1 MFDDDTGATRVRWA
15 RLRFSIIGPLLSA
28 PPEMGELWPQI
39 EELAKKS
46 WRHPTTAERVRFSAK
61 TIERWLYTARDQ
73 QDPIKAL
80 ERKVPRHA
88 GTFPS
93 INDVVAAEIR
103 GLRRDHPRW
112 TFQLVHDNLVA
123 IADDK
128 PTLLPLPGYA
138 SVCRFMR
145 HHGLG
150 KARRPRRH
158 ELEPGFVARERRSFE
173 VRHTHALWHC
183 DFHDGSRNVLV
194 GGEWKKPFLFGVLDD
209 HSRLCC
215 HAQWYLDVSTDSLVH
230 GTSQAIMKR
239 GLPRALLSDNGSAM
253 IAAETTQGLER
264 LSITHETTLP
274 RCPEQNGKQ
283 EAFWGVIEG
292 RLMPMLEGEKELT
305 LELLNRATQAFV
317 EEDYHRNKHSEIG
330 EPPLTRYLRES
341 SVGRPS
347 PSSDALRRAF
357 RVEVGRTQRKS
368 DGTIT
373 VEGVRYELP
382 SAYRTLLRP
391 CVRVA
396 RWDLSSID
404 LVDPRTGAHLAVLLP
419 IDKHGN
425 SDGRRREIPRDPAPS
440 APPSTGIAPLL
451 KKLMADYAATGAPPA
466 YIPKHVVAD
475 DRDNARSAHAVDVVD
490 ALEDDENDGGA

>member
-28 PPEMGELWPQI
+28 PPETGELWPQI

-46 WRHPTTAERVRFSAK
+46 WRHPTTAERVRFSPK

-80 ERKVPRHA
+80 ERKVPKHA

-194 GGEWKKPFLFGVLDD
+194 GSGEWKKPFLFGVLDD

-253 IAAETTQGLER
+253 IAAETAQGLER

-292 RLMPMLEGEKELT
+292 RLMPMLEGEKKLA
-305 LELLNRATQAFV
+305 LESPKSGHDPCVGPAHDPPHPLAPRSPAA
-317 EEDYHRNKHSEIG
+317 RHS
-330 EPPLTRYLRES
+330 PRRRQDL
-341 SVGRPS
+341 V
-347 PSSDALRRAF
+347 ARRA
-357 RVEVGRTQRKS
+357 
-368 DGTIT
+368 
-373 VEGVRYELP
+373 
-382 SAYRTLLRP
+382 A
-391 CVRVA
+391 
-396 RWDLSSID
+396 
-404 LVDPRTGAHLAVLLP
+404 PRAATA
-419 IDKHGN
+419 
-425 SDGRRREIPRDPAPS
+425 RRERAGWLRYYGGRILGHR
-440 APPSTGIAPLL
+440 GRGRF
-451 KKLMADYAATGAPPA
+451 AA
-466 YIPKHVVAD
+466 
-475 DRDNARSAHAVDVVD
+475 AHP
-490 ALEDDENDGGA
+490 